1 MYPLGTNSYPLGTNS
16 YPLGM
21 NSYPL
26 GTNSYPVM
34 DQPVFWGLLCSRG
47 SDRLTS
53 TAQPGLGGK
62 RSDSSKVGVTSAV
75 TELMQAIDREP
86 NNLIEKKINIQLQKA
101 LTAQA
106 GLWEQEHS
114 HLLLSD
120 SINMNGY
127 VGLCHIAFITLMAI
141 ILVCDVNMN
150 GYVGL
155 CCITFITL
163 MAIIN
168 LGV

>member
-1 MYPLGTNSYPLGTNS
+1 MYPLGTNS

-86 NNLIEKKINIQLQKA
+86 NNLIEKKSISSSRRPSLHKPDYGNRNTPIFYF
-101 LTAQA
+101 LT
-106 GLWEQEHS
+106 
-114 HLLLSD
+114 LS
-120 SINMNGY
+120 I
-127 VGLCHIAFITLMAI
+127 
-141 ILVCDVNMN
+141 
-150 GYVGL
+150 
-155 CCITFITL
+155 
-163 MAIIN
+163 
-168 LGV
+168 